1 MEEEDKILDL
11 EDEDEF
17 FDDSS
22 ALRRIL
28 LVDVKDFVLLMGI
41 EKSVLL
47 VDAEEEDSSLMTPR

>member
-1 MEEEDKILDL
+1 MEEEDKILNL

-28 LVDVKDFVLLMGI
+28 LVDAKERVVSACSKAVKV
-41 EKSVLL
+41 SVIKKHKA
-47 VDAEEEDSSLMTPR
+47 VHISH